1 MSMGARPMR
10 RLIQR
15 DVEDELATLLLS
27 GKRGESDTV
36 VIDSNG
42 EKLTVRF
49 KKSRMTMAIAQD
61 KHLLIT
67 EQ

>member
-1 MSMGARPMR
+1 MGARPMR

-15 DVEDELATLLLS
+15 DVEDALANLLLS

-36 VIDSNG
+36 ILDSDG

-49 KKSRMTMAIAQD
+49 KKKNSVT
-61 KHLLIT
+61 KTVLSEEVSVL
-67 EQ
+67 